1 LRADGVTFAQ
11 GFGAHATEKMPGL
24 LRQDYHGPRSAV
36 SGWRVVEF
44 EEEEIWLRH
53 RVGRLRTALR
63 IAKEPRVEAI
73 LRELI
78 IDAEKRLE
86 LIEEANAKKPPAAT
100 N

>member
-1 LRADGVTFAQ
+1 VVAAS
-11 GFGAHATEKMPGL
+11 GL
-24 LRQDYHGPRSAV
+24 SWGHSAV

-53 RVGRLRTALR
+53 RVGRLRAALR

-78 IDAEKRLE
+78 IDAEKRLA
-86 LIEEANAKKPPAAT
+86 LIEEANAKRPPPT
-100 N
+100 SS

>member
-1 LRADGVTFAQ
+1 VG
-11 GFGAHATEKMPGL
+11 
-24 LRQDYHGPRSAV
+24 
-36 SGWRVVEF
+36 RVVEL

-53 RVGRLRTALR
+53 RVGRLRAALR

-86 LIEEANAKKPPAAT
+86 LIERANAKDPRLP
-100 N
+100 